1 MAPLF
6 ALVLLQFLPVVQA
19 DECVNSLQELEVS
32 LKNSA
37 LNMEN
42 IDKGFFPLNNP
53 PSIAV
58 NVLYLLNETTSDG
71 IALHAGLVNFSG
83 SSQMY
88 INPSTRFYAFQ
99 WVSQPVLLPFGPE
112 LFELR
117 GLAVFTQPTPFV
129 FVDIPPICSEAN
141 SSTGYRSEVLLLAR
155 LTSKVSGHSLTL
167 FKKCIQWNL

>member
-1 MAPLF
+1 M
-6 ALVLLQFLPVVQA
+6 
-19 DECVNSLQELEVS
+19 NSLQELEVS
-32 LKNSA
+32 LKSSA

-71 IALHAGLVNFSG
+71 IALHAELMNFSG

-88 INPSTRFYAFQ
+88 INSSTRFYAFQ

-129 FVDIPPICSEAN
+129 FVDIPPICSTSEAN

-155 LTSKVSGHSLTL
+155 LTSKVSGHSFIL
-167 FKKCIQWNL
+167 KKCIFSMCINHNMHELQLICQ